1 MTIRQSQP
9 LSKHEKGWFRQTVS
23 IEDPF
28 ELSHN
33 LAGGLSIR
41 SERFDFNLILIE
53 FCHSD
58 WTMIRRVFIRAR
70 QQFGLQAKDIDIS
83 KPDMQVI
90 EVRISSI
97 LLKKKK

>member
-1 MTIRQSQP
+1 M
-9 LSKHEKGWFRQTVS
+9 LKHEKGWFRQTVA

-41 SERFDFNLILIE
+41 SNTCRCLLNMYLFD
-53 FCHSD
+53 CRSD
-58 WTMIRRVFIRAR
+58 WTLIRRVFIRAR

-83 KPDMQVI
+83 KPDMQMI
-90 EVRISSI
+90 EVRLSI
-97 LLKKKK
+97 EKFSH